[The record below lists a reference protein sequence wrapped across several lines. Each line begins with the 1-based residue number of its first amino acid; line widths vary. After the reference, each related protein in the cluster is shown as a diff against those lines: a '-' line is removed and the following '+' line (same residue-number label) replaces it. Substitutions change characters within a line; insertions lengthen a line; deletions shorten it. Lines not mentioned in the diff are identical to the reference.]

1 MTIQTARTLVYI
13 ILVVSVKFV
22 GKHKRP
28 KLVGKHE
35 GLLIGGLFFSFK
47 GKE

>member
-1 MTIQTARTLVYI
+1 MIVPIYAK
-13 ILVVSVKFV
+13 VS
-22 GKHKRP
+22 KHKRP

-47 GKE
+47 GKK

>member
-1 MTIQTARTLVYI
+1 MCI
-13 ILVVSVKFV
+13 ILVVSVKFVGKHKRPKLV

-47 GKE
+47 GKK